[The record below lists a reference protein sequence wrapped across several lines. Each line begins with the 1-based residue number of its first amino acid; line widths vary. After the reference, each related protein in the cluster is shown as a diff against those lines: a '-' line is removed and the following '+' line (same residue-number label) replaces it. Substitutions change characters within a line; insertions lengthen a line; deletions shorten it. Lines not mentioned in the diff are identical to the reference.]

1 MVVNPKSV
9 EEGFPMSDKPYRET
23 VKDALHDPVWWIRL
37 PSAIAALI
45 FLLVKLFGFDTA
57 VGDVA
62 FSVSMVLFAVT
73 FFLEA
78 VRGKN
83 VGSDRP
89 MGTVERVVS
98 VVVSVFVMVVFF
110 VDLLRSLGVV
120 SW

>member
-1 MVVNPKSV
+1 
-9 EEGFPMSDKPYRET
+9 MSDKPYRET
-23 VKDALHDPVWWIRL
+23 VKDALCDPVWWIRL

-62 FSVSMVLFAVT
+62 FSVSTSLFAVT

-110 VDLLRSLGVV
+110 ADLLRSLGIV

>member
-1 MVVNPKSV
+1 
-9 EEGFPMSDKPYRET
+9 MSDKPYRET

-37 PSAIAALI
+37 VSAIAALI
-45 FLLVKLFGFDTA
+45 FLLVKLLGFDTA

-83 VGSDRP
+83 VGADRP

-110 VDLLRSLGVV
+110 ADLLRSLGIV